1 MSAALAS
8 LRMGIKLVLAYR
20 LEAAV
25 QVVSASV
32 VALLNWS
39 LWTAIFQGRET
50 VAGRT
55 VAEMTTYVIVAWT
68 ITTFYATRVDQLLAE
83 RFRSGDVAVDLL
95 RPWDLQLHLYL
106 RDLGRALA
114 ALVLTTFPIALWT
127 GLLLP
132 LRLPQRAET
141 WLALPVALLVAHGL
155 SFSLSWLVGLVA
167 FRLRNIVG
175 LTHLKALG
183 VSVLSGAL
191 IPLDVYP
198 DAVRRVVLFLP
209 FQGMSHVPADIFIE
223 RASPWPALILPVAWL
238 LAMTLAGRVAF
249 KLATRE
255 LVVQGG

>member
-83 RFRSGDVAVDLL
+83 LEAEELDEDPLEIAV
-95 RPWDLQLHLYL
+95 PWEQKNGEAKD
-106 RDLGRALA
+106 G
-114 ALVLTTFPIALWT
+114 
-127 GLLLP
+127 
-132 LRLPQRAET
+132 
-141 WLALPVALLVAHGL
+141 
-155 SFSLSWLVGLVA
+155 
-167 FRLRNIVG
+167 
-175 LTHLKALG
+175 
-183 VSVLSGAL
+183 
-191 IPLDVYP
+191 
-198 DAVRRVVLFLP
+198 
-209 FQGMSHVPADIFIE
+209 
-223 RASPWPALILPVAWL
+223 
-238 LAMTLAGRVAF
+238 
-249 KLATRE
+249 
-255 LVVQGG
+255 